1 MSLTNIYEA
10 FDVNKRINPA
20 YTGAL
25 FTAFTLDEGNGT
37 ATAGTLF
44 TYEALQDGNG
54 NVDLAALETWADGRI
69 VGYES
74 IIGQYGT
81 GTLNWFGGN
90 ISIDSWTNN
99 RFITLYD
106 GTNFVVDANNL
117 LILNNRDGWYFQ
129 TSNNFTPATFSV
141 FMRLKTDTSKTQYMR
156 GLFASESDE
165 NDGDAVLKSEQGST
179 VSPTSGYGSP
189 SYYKDGASISLP
201 TKNDVYNAFVTGE
214 YVNIGITNL
223 TNPHTDAPL
232 NFLRGRSGFEWQG
245 DPATILIYDADVS
258 ADVDSIN
265 TLINAVNENFTTIGV
280 LTYGDGEN
288 QGDPIEGAT
297 VLYIQGDDAT
307 FANPVVLQRVVTGA
321 DGRHELTEA
330 VPDGKIIGYVTHK
343 EETNGDT
350 YSTPL
355 KIPNEYLT

>member
-25 FTAFTLDEGNGT
+25 FTAFTFDEGNGT
-37 ATAGTLF
+37 ATAGTEF

-69 VGYES
+69 VGYKS

-81 GTLNWFGGN
+81 GTLDWGN
-90 ISIDSWTNN
+90 DTSAYSWVNN
-99 RFITLYD
+99 HFLILYD

-117 LILNNRDGWYFQ
+117 LILNNRFGWYFQ

-141 FMRLKTDTSKTQYMR
+141 FMRIKTDISKTQQMH
-156 GLFASESDE
+156 GLFASESDVG
-165 NDGDAVLKSEQGST
+165 NSDTVLFSEQGNPGT
-179 VSPTSGYGSP
+179 DVIQGYGSP
-189 SYYKDGASISLP
+189 SYYIDGASISLP
-201 TKNDVYNAFVTGE
+201 TRDDVYNAFVTGE
-214 YVNIGITNL
+214 YVNIGITNI
-223 TNPHTDAPL
+223 TNPHIDVPL
-232 NFLRGRSGFEWQG
+232 NFLRGRSGFEWEG